1 MNNYLKT
8 LTSLWENAKE
18 NLLFLAVCLG
28 IVLALLAIAIAAEK
42 IAPKPEQP
50 TPASSLRKITVTALC
65 AALGA
70 VLMLFDIPLFFAPS
84 FYKLDFSEL
93 PVLIC
98 GFSLGPVAG
107 VVCEFL
113 KVLLKLLLKGTTTAF
128 VGDFS
133 NFFIG
138 CSFVLPATIL
148 YSYKKTKK
156 RALIGLLAGSLI
168 MTIFGSLFNA
178 FYLIPQYARLF
189 GLSLDTIVAAGTAVN
204 PYINSV
210 TTLVLFAVVPFNLLK
225 CAIVSA
231 LTMFL
236 YKFLKKILLGRNQ

>member
-1 MNNYLKT
+1 MSKYTEMLS
-8 LTSLWENAKE
+8 SLWEKAKE
-18 NLLFLAVCLG
+18 NLLFLLVCLG
-28 IVLALLAIAIAAEK
+28 IAALLFAIAAIAEK
-42 IAPKPEQP
+42 TAPKTEE
-50 TPASSLRKITVTALC
+50 AGRSSVRRITVTALC

-84 FYKLDFSEL
+84 FYKLDFSEV

-98 GFSLGPVAG
+98 GFALGPVAG

-113 KVLLKLLLKGTTTAF
+113 KVLLKLLIKGTTTAF

-133 NFFIG
+133 SFVIG
-138 CSFVLPATIL
+138 CALVLPATVL
-148 YSYKKTKK
+148 YRYKKTKK
-156 RALIGLLAGSLI
+156 RALIGLITGSLV
-168 MTIFGSLFNA
+168 MTVFGSLFNT

-189 GLSLDTIVAAGTAVN
+189 HMPLDTIVAAGTAVN

-210 TTLVLFAVVPFNLLK
+210 TTLVLFAVVPFNLVK
-225 CAIVSA
+225 SVIVSA

-236 YKFLKKILLGRNQ
+236 YKFLKNILLGRNK